1 MLIAS
6 YEQWR
11 EAKKQV
17 LEEENPEIDCDEC
30 RGTGEIHE
38 VCGCCGGE
46 KEEEC
51 DACDGR
57 GTIRYLDSAKPR
69 PGNDLVAERIY
80 FQEVIADLKTW
91 CAYTKQDFLQVAGGF
106 VSEFRK
112 HHGIRTRNGS
122 IRYPGRA

>member
-6 YEQWR
+6 YDQWR

-17 LEEENPEIDCDEC
+17 LEEENPEIDCEEKEDEC
-30 RGTGEIHE
+30 D
-38 VCGCCGGE
+38 V
-46 KEEEC
+46 
-51 DACDGR
+51 CDGR

-69 PGNDLVAERIY
+69 PGNDLVGERIY

>member
-6 YEQWR
+6 YDQWR

-17 LEEENPEIDCDEC
+17 LEEENPEIDCEEC
-30 RGTGEIHE
+30 GGLGEIYERCH
-38 VCGCCGGE
+38 CCGGE

-51 DACDGR
+51 DLCDGR
-57 GTIRYLDSAKPR
+57 GTIRYLDSSKPR
-69 PGNDLVAERIY
+69 PGNDLVGQRVY

-91 CAYTKQDFLQVAGGF
+91 CTYTKQDFLQVAGGF

-112 HHGIRTRNGS
+112 QHGIRGRHGITRY
-122 IRYPGRA
+122 RGRA